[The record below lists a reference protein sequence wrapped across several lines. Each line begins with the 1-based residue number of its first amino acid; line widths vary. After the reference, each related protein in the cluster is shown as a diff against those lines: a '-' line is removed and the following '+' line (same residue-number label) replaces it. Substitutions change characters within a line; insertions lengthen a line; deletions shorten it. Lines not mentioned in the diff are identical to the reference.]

1 MNYAQDVVSGK
12 IPANEYRIKGCERFL
27 SDLKNPAYDFQPRD
41 AEFCIGIIE
50 KTLCHQQGER
60 QDGMPLRGT
69 PFYLLPFHKFII
81 YNLLGFKMAGTKI
94 NRFHEALIFIPRK
107 NIKTSFAAALAYAL
121 GLLYRMSGSKIYVV
135 AAALKQTLETFDFLK
150 YNIENMGEDQASG
163 GPFRI
168 IDNNNEHSISAELGG
183 GLFDLTALAAN
194 PDAQDSFNCNVA
206 IADEIHAFKKPKQY
220 NLFKEAMK
228 AYTNKLMIGIST
240 AGDDPNSFLAQRVRY
255 CKRVL
260 DGEISDEQY
269 FIFLCEAD
277 PIPGENGKKFIDYT
291 NPKTHEMANPAYG
304 ASIRPEEMQNDAF
317 QAQNDPQQRKDFFAK
332 SLNVFTSAMETYFDM
347 AEVEA
352 SDSKYHWTLEE
363 LAKLPITWYG
373 GADLSKLYDLTGT
386 SLHGRYQDVDI
397 CITHGFIPVVQ
408 AHLKA
413 EEDNIPFFWWEEMGW
428 LTLCN
433 HEVIEYEDVV
443 KWFLSMKQMG
453 FKIKW
458 VGYDKR
464 YAREFVLKMKKAGFK
479 MRDQSQRYVEK
490 TEAFREIEKQI
501 KRGRFSYLGNMAYA
515 YCIGNVKAIEDSDDF
530 VRFEK
535 IQPNQRIDLFDA
547 DVIATKQMLIDME
560 KSQKASDWLQ

>member
-269 FIFLCEAD
+269 FIFICEAD
-277 PIPGENGKKFIDYT
+277 SMPGENGKKFIDYT

>member
-269 FIFLCEAD
+269 FIFICEAD
-277 PIPGENGKKFIDYT
+277 PMPGENGKKFIDYT

-464 YAREFVLKMKKAGFK
+464 YAREFMLKMKKAGFK

>member
-352 SDSKYHWTLEE
+352 ADSKYHWTLEE

>member
-1 MNYAQDVVSGK
+1 MNYAKDVVSGK
-12 IPANEYRIKGCERFL
+12 IPANQYRIKGCERFL

-352 SDSKYHWTLEE
+352 ADSKYHWTLEE

>member
-12 IPANEYRIKGCERFL
+12 IPANQYRIKGCERFL

-269 FIFLCEAD
+269 FIFICEAD

>member
-12 IPANEYRIKGCERFL
+12 IPANQYRIKGCERFL

-269 FIFLCEAD
+269 FIFICEAD
-277 PIPGENGKKFIDYT
+277 PMPGENGKKFIDYT